1 MELREKE
8 RRVELWAGPRNI
20 ETAFQLVRGFCLVVV
35 VGAFVLCGWV
45 IWYAGRRAEAA
56 ERRIYL
62 LASGKALE
70 GVAADRRDNVA
81 VEARD
86 HVRVFHEDFFSLDP
100 DERVIRT
107 NLTRALYLADGS
119 AKRAWENLKESGYY
133 AGIIS
138 GNISQEITVDSVAL
152 DLRVYPY
159 YFRCY
164 ATERITRATVVVT
177 RDLVTE
183 GWLRVVMRSDN
194 NPHGFLIERWNTIEN
209 RDIKT
214 ENR

>member
-1 MELREKE
+1 MAMLFE
-8 RRVELWAGPRNI
+8 GPRNI
-20 ETAFQLVRGFCLVVV
+20 ERAFQLVRLFCLVVTLGV
-35 VGAFVLCGWV
+35 LALCGWV
-45 IWYAGRRAEAA
+45 VYYSGRGIEAA
-56 ERRIYL
+56 QQRIYL

-86 HVRVFHEDFFSLDP
+86 HVRVFHEDFFTLDP

-107 NLTRALYLADGS
+107 NISRALYLADGS

-138 GNISQEITVDSVAL
+138 GNISQEITVDSVVL

-164 ATERITRATVVVT
+164 ATERITRPSVVLT
-177 RDLVTE
+177 RDLITE
-183 GWLRVVMRSDN
+183 GWLRSVTRSDN

-209 RDIKT
+209 KDLKT

>member
-1 MELREKE
+1 MLFE
-8 RRVELWAGPRNI
+8 RPRNI
-20 ETAFQLVRGFCLVVV
+20 ERAFQLVRLFCLLVM
-35 VGAFVLCGWV
+35 VGALGLCGWV
-45 IWYAGRRAEAA
+45 VYYSGQRMEAA
-56 ERRIYL
+56 QQRIYL

-70 GVAADRRDNVA
+70 GVAADRRDNEA

-86 HVRVFHEDFFSLDP
+86 HVRVFHEDFFTLDP

-107 NLTRALYLADGS
+107 NITRALYLADGS

-159 YFRCY
+159 YFRCF
-164 ATERITRATVVVT
+164 ATERITRATVVLT
-177 RDLVTE
+177 RDLITE
-183 GWLRVVMRSDN
+183 GWLRSVTRSDN

-209 RDIKT
+209 KDLKT

>member
-1 MELREKE
+1 MAMLFE
-8 RRVELWAGPRNI
+8 GPRSI
-20 ETAFQLVRGFCLVVV
+20 ERAFQLVRLFCLLVTL
-35 VGAFVLCGWV
+35 GALGLCGWV
-45 IWYAGRRAEAA
+45 VYISQRQVAA
-56 ERRIYL
+56 EQQRIYL

-86 HVRVFHEDFFSLDP
+86 HVRIFHEDFFTLDP

-107 NLTRALYLADGS
+107 NITRALYLADGS
-119 AKRAWENLKESGYY
+119 AKRAWENLKENGYY
-133 AGIIS
+133 SGIIS

-159 YFRCY
+159 YFRCF
-164 ATERITRATVVVT
+164 ATERITRTTVVLT
-177 RDLVTE
+177 RDLITE
-183 GWLRVVMRSDN
+183 GWLRPVTRSDN

-209 RDIKT
+209 KDLKT

>member
-1 MELREKE
+1 M
-8 RRVELWAGPRNI
+8 
-20 ETAFQLVRGFCLVVV
+20 VRLFCLLVTT
-35 VGAFVLCGWV
+35 GAFVLCGWV
-45 IWYAGRRAEAA
+45 VYYSGRRTEAA
-56 ERRIYL
+56 QQRIYL

-86 HVRVFHEDFFSLDP
+86 HVRCFHEDFFTLDP

-107 NLTRALYLADGS
+107 NITRALYLADGS
-119 AKRAWENLKESGYY
+119 AKQVWENLKESGYY

-138 GNISQEITVDSVAL
+138 GNISQEITVDSVLL

-159 YFRCY
+159 YFRCF
-164 ATERITRATVVVT
+164 ATERITRPSVVLT
-177 RDLVTE
+177 RDLITE
-183 GWLRVVMRSDN
+183 GWLRSVPRSDN
-194 NPHGFLIERWNTIEN
+194 NPPGFLLERWNTIEN
-209 RDIKT
+209 RDLKT

>member
-1 MELREKE
+1 MAMLFE
-8 RRVELWAGPRNI
+8 GPRSI
-20 ETAFQLVRGFCLVVV
+20 ERAFQLVRMFCLLMTLAAL
-35 VGAFVLCGWV
+35 GLCGWV
-45 IWYAGRRAEAA
+45 VYFSQRQVAA
-56 ERRIYL
+56 AQQRIYL

-86 HVRVFHEDFFSLDP
+86 HVRVFHEDFFTLDP

-107 NLTRALYLADGS
+107 NISRALYLADGS

-138 GNISQEITVDSVAL
+138 GNISQEITVDSVVL

-159 YFRCY
+159 YFRCF
-164 ATERITRATVVVT
+164 ATERIIRPSVVLT
-177 RDLVTE
+177 RDLITE
-183 GWLRVVMRSDN
+183 GWLRTVTRSDN
-194 NPHGFLIERWNTIEN
+194 NAHGFLIERWNTIEN
-209 RDIKT
+209 KDLKT

>member
-1 MELREKE
+1 MLFE
-8 RRVELWAGPRNI
+8 GPRNI
-20 ETAFQLVRGFCLVVV
+20 ERAFQLVRLFCLLV
-35 VGAFVLCGWV
+35 VGGSFGLCGWV
-45 IWYAGRRAEAA
+45 VYYTGRQVAA
-56 ERRIYL
+56 AQQRIYL
-62 LASGKALE
+62 LASGKAME

-86 HVRVFHEDFFSLDP
+86 HVRVFHEDFFTLDP

-107 NLTRALYLADGS
+107 NITRALYLADGS

-133 AGIIS
+133 SGIIS

-159 YFRCY
+159 YFRCF
-164 ATERITRATVVVT
+164 ATERITRATVVLT
-177 RDLVTE
+177 RDLITE
-183 GWLRVVMRSDN
+183 GWLRSVTRSDN

-209 RDIKT
+209 RDLKT